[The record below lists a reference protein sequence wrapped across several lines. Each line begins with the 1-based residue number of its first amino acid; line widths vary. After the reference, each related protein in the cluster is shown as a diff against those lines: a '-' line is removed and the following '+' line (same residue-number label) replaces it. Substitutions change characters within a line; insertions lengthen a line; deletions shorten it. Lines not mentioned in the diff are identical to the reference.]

1 MTKDWPPPGHSLTY
15 RVDEAFDNVDRI
27 SYDMS
32 LPSRASTVNLATVRV
47 GRHGGDAPEDLTFRE
62 ELYQSVGSVTV
73 AGGHVEAA
81 MKRLLLLLTEAETT
95 FSLVDYQ
102 WYELETKLR
111 AQYDDTDER
120 RRRLLRILD
129 WANRHKLR
137 ERRHTV
143 VHGAWWIYAGV
154 GARVSRWPRNEDDR
168 IIIGDMAWLRQ
179 LGKHCWAYAHRLDD
193 LLGEDWP
200 RAMLLAP
207 QPPATFRSG
216 SHRCSTY
223 RVGACYRHPDN
234 PAHESSYGHPSLPQM
249 RPGIVPLTVRQTST
263 KYDRI

>member
-1 MTKDWPPPGHSLTY
+1 VRSDDAGRDLRASARDPLVTLRGLPRGKSSVGSEPSRVVGLAAECWHAVLQNQRMTKDWPPPGHSLTY

-47 GRHGGDAPEDLTFRE
+47 GRHGGDALEDLTFRE
-62 ELYQSVGSVTV
+62 ELYQSVGSITV

-81 MKRLLLLLTEAETT
+81 MKRLLLLLAEAETT

-111 AQYDDTDER
+111 AQCDDSDER

-129 WANRHKLR
+129 WANRHKRR

-143 VHGAWWIYAGV
+143 VHGAWWCLCRGW
-154 GARVSRWPRNEDDR
+154 GPRES
-168 IIIGDMAWLRQ
+168 
-179 LGKHCWAYAHRLDD
+179 
-193 LLGEDWP
+193 
-200 RAMLLAP
+200 LAA
-207 QPPATFRSG
+207 Q
-216 SHRCSTY
+216 
-223 RVGACYRHPDN
+223 
-234 PAHESSYGHPSLPQM
+234 
-249 RPGIVPLTVRQTST
+249 
-263 KYDRI
+263 